1 MCSSAENSKDAAIS
15 VRGVS
20 KFFEMYEKPSHRLLQ
35 MLCRGRKQFF
45 RPFWALADISFDVDK
60 GECVGIIGRNG
71 AGKSTLLQI
80 ITGTLTPSN
89 GEVRTKGRV
98 AALLELGS
106 GFNPEFTGREN
117 VYLNAAILGLS
128 TQEIDAKYN
137 DIEAFADIGEFID
150 QPVKS
155 YSSGMV
161 VRLAFAVVAHV
172 DADVLI
178 VDEALAVGDAF
189 FTQKCMRFLRDFI
202 RKHTVLFVSHDVAA
216 VNSLCTRAILL
227 EQGRIKRIGSPK
239 EITELYLED
248 IYASMQGKDAAQSG
262 NDDLPQAPVP
272 FAALRDEDF
281 RDMRQDFFNASP
293 LRNDI
298 QVFRFDEQGA
308 AFGKGGALIE
318 NVVLSDAAGSPLN
331 WVVGG
336 EMVTLCV
343 FCRALTPL
351 FSPIVGFHLK
361 DKLGQ
366 ALMGDNTYLTHMDK
380 PLHVSA
386 GDRFAASFS
395 FRMPI
400 LAAGDYS
407 FAVAVATGTQMEHVQ
422 HQWRHDALMLSSV
435 STSVCTG
442 LMGIPMREVVL
453 TLVDENTRN

>member
-1 MCSSAENSKDAAIS
+1 MCSNDVAVIR

-35 MLCRGRKQFF
+35 MLCRGRRQFY
-45 RPFWALADISFDVDK
+45 RPFWALADIDFEVGK

-80 ITGTLTPSN
+80 VTGTLAPSG
-89 GEVRTKGRV
+89 GEVRIKGRV

-117 VYLNAAILGLS
+117 VYLNASILGLS
-128 TQEIDAKYN
+128 KREIDAKYEA
-137 DIEAFADIGEFID
+137 IEAFADIGEFID

-189 FTQKCMRFLRDFI
+189 FTQKCMRFMRGFI
-202 RKHTVLFVSHDVAA
+202 EKHTVLFVSHDVAA
-216 VNSLCTRAILL
+216 VNSLCTSAILL
-227 EQGRIKRIGSPK
+227 EQGRIKRMGTPK

-248 IYASMQGKDAAQSG
+248 FYGAMQGESA
-262 NDDLPQAPVP
+262 LPSELEPSPSASH
-272 FAALRDEDF
+272 ADTDF
-281 RDMRQDFFNASP
+281 RDMRLDFINATP

-298 QVFRFDEQGA
+298 QVFRFDVQGA
-308 AFGKGGALIE
+308 AFGKGGAVIE
-318 NVVLSDAAGSPLN
+318 NVLLCDERGVPLN

-336 EMVTLCV
+336 ELVTLHV
-343 FCRALTPL
+343 FCRAHQEL

-361 DKLGQ
+361 DRLGQ
-366 ALMGDNTYLTHMDK
+366 HVMGDNTYLARHDA
-380 PLHVSA
+380 PLRVPA
-386 GDRFAASFS
+386 GGRFAASFS

-400 LAAGDYS
+400 LAVGEYAVDA
-407 FAVAVATGTQMEHVQ
+407 AVAEGTQDTHVQ
-422 HQWRHDALMLSSV
+422 HQWRHEALLFSSV
-435 STSVCTG
+435 STSLSAG
-442 LMGIPMREVVL
+442 LMGIPMREVSL
-453 TLVDENTRN
+453 KRLDESAPHQAG